1 MGIKRIIFWTLLVPF
16 GLNSQGLV
24 PVVQLNGEWYHEYT
38 VSEGFSIFNFSS
50 VYRINLD
57 SLKGY
62 NPSLNMDFPLG
73 TKIKIKAQRSDFN
86 YSVVQG
92 DTKFGISK
100 RFAIPLDSLY
110 IANGLTEAS
119 TLKIGD
125 KLIIKKGL
133 VRWNYEDLPSNTS
146 SSSVETAFS
155 SDNFR
160 SFELNDSVISHTVK
174 TGETLGEISKR
185 YLTSSERLVAY
196 NRLKS
201 TKVKP
206 GMVLKVP
213 VTLEVKLPL
222 VKEIPSKTTFSPLDV
237 QPKQLLV
244 QPNAKIGDSFKMAVF
259 LPLGEDSLEFPL
271 QNVAKYA
278 YDFYCGAMIAIDS
291 LSAIGCKG
299 QVQFFDYGSK
309 DESVDRILASDK
321 LSDFDAVIGPLDSKE
336 GLKLSDYCERK
347 QMVYI
352 SPLPNL
358 PKEFIQRP
366 NTYQLVTETEKQIA
380 FLATKLAQIAVDKN
394 VVLFQ
399 TGIAA
404 DSAQERKFIETFK
417 YHGAS
422 KNRLIMANS
431 ATLKALLNSEVNAVF
446 VCVSTNKKKVL
457 EFNEWARGAKT
468 IPVIFGLRE
477 WVDWKEF
484 SSNIKN
490 PSDFYYVSTS
500 CYDLQD
506 LAVKH
511 FHKQYRSRYKIDI
524 SKSALL
530 GFDIVFGF
538 GGWMNQCHSGF
549 PYKGLMLSMDFKGY
563 PDSYQSNYGFQ
574 LCRFRNFKQEKN
586 AQLDE

>member
-24 PVVQLNGEWYHEYT
+24 PVVQWNGEWYHDYT

-62 NPSLNMDFPLG
+62 NPSLNMDFPSG
-73 TKIKIKAQRSDFN
+73 TKIKIKAKRSDFS
-86 YSVVQG
+86 YTVVQG

-110 IANGLTEAS
+110 IANGLTEVS
-119 TLKIGD
+119 VLKLGD

-133 VRWNYEDLPSNTS
+133 VRWNYEDLPANTS
-146 SSSVETAFS
+146 SSSVETPYT

-160 SFELNDSVISHTVK
+160 SFELKDSVISHTVK

-185 YLTSSERLVAY
+185 YLTTSELLVAY
-196 NRLKS
+196 NKLKS
-201 TKVKP
+201 SKVKP
-206 GMVLKVP
+206 GLVLKVP
-213 VTLEVKLPL
+213 VVLEVKPPL
-222 VKEIPSKTTFSPLDV
+222 VKEIPSKSTFSPLDV
-237 QPKQLLV
+237 TSKLPLV
-244 QPNAKIGDSFKMAVF
+244 QPNQKIGESFRMAVF
-259 LPLGEDSLEFPL
+259 LPLGEDSLKFPL
-271 QNVAKYA
+271 QNAAKYA
-278 YDFYCGAMIAIDS
+278 YDFFCGAMIAIDS

-299 QVQFFDYGSK
+299 QVQFFDCGSK

-321 LSDFDAVIGPLDSKE
+321 LSDFDAVIGPLDIKE
-336 GLKLSDYCERK
+336 GIKLSDYCEGK
-347 QMVYI
+347 QIAYI

-366 NTYQLVTETEKQIA
+366 STFQLVTESEKQIE
-380 FLATKLAQIAVDKN
+380 FLAMELAQIAVNKN

-399 TGIAA
+399 SGIAA
-404 DSAQERKFIETFK
+404 DSAQERKFVETFRR
-417 YHGAS
+417 HCSS
-422 KNRLIMANS
+422 KNRLIIANS
-431 ATLKALLNSEVNAVF
+431 STLKALLNSEVNAVF
-446 VCVSTNKKKVL
+446 VAVSTNKKKVL
-457 EFNEWARGAKT
+457 EFHEWARGAKT
-468 IPVIFGLRE
+468 IPVIFGIRE

-490 PSDFYYVSTS
+490 PSDFYYASTS

-506 LAVKH
+506 SEVKD

-538 GGWMNQCHSGF
+538 GGWMGKCHSGF

-563 PDSYQSNYGFQ
+563 PASYQSNYGFQ